1 MAKTGFYL
9 RGAKGK
15 LAGATIY
22 KAKAGTVMRE
32 IVKPTNTKTT
42 AQMRQRALFA
52 TCVKFYKHAQQRL
65 FKFAFEDKKKAES
78 DYNAFVRHNVK
89 RSTIY
94 AKPQSDNPMF
104 PALSPFELTYGS
116 LNPLAAHFNVDG
128 DTVIADSLQGEATT
142 QGDVFK
148 LLIDNLDYQAG
159 DFLTIVGIESSI
171 SSIDDEP
178 EVAPRWVIK
187 QYRLDPSD
195 STPLTSSN
203 FKFEDGDILYDGV
216 TDNPSNACAVC
227 AIVSRN
233 IAGNGV
239 KVSSSVLSLNELAND
254 IYVTSK
260 NEDYIAQALNS
271 WGATGEA
278 ILQGSLFEPVST
290 VAPEFLGFR
299 GAGINVVDAFTNPL
313 TSVNDA
319 LSTPASIGELTYVC
333 IEGTNLENLDISKF
347 SASDDVDEGN
357 ISFEL
362 KRDAQYGYYLV
373 IDVDA
378 SEGEV
383 NIDIYYDGE
392 MIFRINFDE

>member
-52 TCVKFYKHAQQRL
+52 TCVKFYKHALQRL

-94 AKPQSDNPMF
+94 AKPQSDNAMF
-104 PALSPFELTYGS
+104 PALAPFELTYGS
-116 LNPLAAHFNVDG
+116 LNPLNAHFNVDG

-203 FKFEDGDILYDGV
+203 FKFEEGDILYDGV
-216 TDNPSNACAVC
+216 TDVPGKACGVC

-239 KVSSSVLSLNELAND
+239 KVSSSVIDLNELAND
-254 IYVTSK
+254 IYVTST

-278 ILQGSLFEPVST
+278 ILQGSLVEQGVGPVVIPSI
-290 VAPEFLGFR
+290 ENLR
-299 GAGINVVDAFTNPL
+299 GAGKQLIEAADYM
-313 TSVNDA
+313 
-319 LSTPASIGELTYVC
+319 LSTPTSLAETITDSGHYFVILYG
-333 IEGTNLENLDISKF
+333 ENLDAIEQSKW
-347 SASDDVDEGN
+347 SADTDEVTN
-357 ISFEL
+357 IVYHKDSMFGAYIEFDIAFPL
-362 KRDAQYGYYLV
+362 ADQ
-373 IDVDA
+373 
-378 SEGEV
+378 V
-383 NIDIYYDGE
+383 NILYDGDAVIS
-392 MIFRINFDE
+392 IF